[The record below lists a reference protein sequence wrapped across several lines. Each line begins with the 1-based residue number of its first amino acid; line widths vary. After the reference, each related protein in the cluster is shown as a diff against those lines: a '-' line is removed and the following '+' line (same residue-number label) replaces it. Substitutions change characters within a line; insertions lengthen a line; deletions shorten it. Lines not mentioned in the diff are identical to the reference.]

1 MKYTVYF
8 ETMKKVT
15 SSFFSDNIQLAD
27 IMIAINKVAD
37 KHGINQ
43 TPQRLAAFIAQ
54 MAHESGQFLYKE
66 ENLNYSAQGLMNVF
80 GKYFPNSVIAE
91 SLARKP
97 NQIASRVYANRMGN
111 GTEESGDGYKFRG
124 RGYIQLTG
132 KSNYTQF
139 ATDHDL
145 TSDQAVEYLS
155 TIEGAVESAAW
166 YWSKNKL
173 NRFCDSGDFIGLT
186 RAINGGTNGLDHRQQ
201 LYKLALDSIIKLN
214 TSNDGTNLENT

>member
-15 SSFFSDNIQLAD
+15 STFFSDNIQIAD
-27 IMIAINKVAD
+27 IMIAINKVAE
-37 KHGINQ
+37 KHSINE

-80 GKYFPNSVIAE
+80 GKYFPNQIIAE
-91 SLARKP
+91 SYARKP
-97 NQIASRVYANRMGN
+97 RIIASKVYANRMGN
-111 GTEESGDGYKFRG
+111 GTEESGDGYKFCG

-132 KSNYTQF
+132 KTNYMLF
-139 ATDHDL
+139 AKDHDM
-145 TSDQAVEYLS
+145 TIDQAVEYLS

-166 YWSKNKL
+166 YWSKNNL
-173 NRFCDSGDFIGLT
+173 NRFCDNNDFIGLT
-186 RAINGGTNGLDHRQQ
+186 KAINGGTNGLDHRQQ
-201 LYKLALDSIIKLN
+201 LYKLAFDNIIELN
-214 TSNDGTNLENT
+214 T

>member
-15 SSFFSDNIQLAD
+15 STFFSDNIQLAD
-27 IMIAINKVAD
+27 IMIAINKVAK
-37 KHGINQ
+37 KHSINE

-80 GKYFPNSVIAE
+80 GKYFPNQVIAE
-91 SLARKP
+91 SYARKP
-97 NQIASRVYANRMGN
+97 SIIASKVYANRMGN

-132 KSNYTQF
+132 KTNYMLF
-139 ATDHDL
+139 AKDHDM
-145 TSDQAVEYLS
+145 TIDQAVEYLS

-166 YWSKNKL
+166 YWSKNNL
-173 NRFCDSGDFIGLT
+173 NRLCDNNDFIGLT
-186 RAINGGTNGLDHRQQ
+186 KAINGGTNGLDHRQQ
-201 LYKLALDSIIKLN
+201 LYKLAFDNIIELN
-214 TSNDGTNLENT
+214 T